1 MNKPKAK
8 GTAAETAVVKYMRL
22 NGFGGSDRQPLRGNR
37 DAGDIALCPGIVLEI
52 KAHKSAGTGQPGYTQ
67 LAAWMAQSATEQ
79 YNAGAAM
86 CPLIVKRTGTTDV
99 GSWFAYL
106 PLGDLTN
113 LVGSAIEMASPP
125 LTAPIS
131 MSVAALTQLL
141 RSVGYGDA
149 PVADVRSMRARE
161 EAVS

>member
-22 NGFGGSDRQPLRGNR
+22 NGFGGADRQPLRGNR
-37 DAGDIALCPGIVLEI
+37 DAGDILLTAGVVIEV

-67 LAAWMAQSATEQ
+67 LAAWMGQAATEQ
-79 YNAGAAM
+79 YNAGALM

-106 PLGDLTN
+106 SLGKLCL
-113 LVGSAIEMASPP
+113 LVGGTVELDNPP
-125 LTAPIS
+125 RTAPVC
-131 MSVAALTQLL
+131 MSVAAMVQLL
-141 RSVGYGDA
+141 RSAGYGDVPELA
-149 PVADVRSMRARE
+149 AS
-161 EAVS
+161 